1 MKKQLA
7 ITLAA
12 LMAVGL
18 AGCGGSSSSTSSEST
33 AAAGS
38 ASSAAESTAA
48 SSTSASSAAAD
59 EDIAIGCIVKTTTS
73 EYWSYVIAGCE
84 AAGKDLGIKVDI
96 VGPQSETSYDEQN
109 SEIENYISSG
119 QYDALALAALQPDS
133 VGKVLGDPGIPVVM
147 FDNDAESDAKV
158 AYVGCGNVN
167 ASYEG
172 GKYALE
178 QAGDVKNVVLIGGVQ
193 GNPSSTLR
201 EEGFGKAIEEAGLEL
216 AAMQYA
222 DWTADKAAQVMENII
237 TSLNGDIDLVFCCND
252 DMASGAAK
260 ALKQA
265 GLLED
270 VYLCGFDGIQ
280 SGVESV
286 ISGDQDLTIAQEP
299 YQVGYTA
306 VETAYKAAKGET
318 VEENIDTG
326 FKLITPDNAEDYLAN
341 LKELVG

>member
-1 MKKQLA
+1 MKKQLTIA
-7 ITLAA
+7 LAA
-12 LMAVGL
+12 VMAV
-18 AGCGGSSSSTSSEST
+18 AMVGCGGGSSSEK
-33 AAAGS
+33 
-38 ASSAAESTAA
+38 ASSAASEAA
-48 SSTSASSAAAD
+48 SAASSAAAESKD
-59 EDIAIGCIVKTTTS
+59 DGDIAVGCIVKTTTS

-84 AAGKDLGIKVDI
+84 QAGKDLGIKCDI

-147 FDNDAESDAKV
+147 FDNDADCESKV

-172 GKYALE
+172 GKYAIE
-178 QAGDVKNVVLIGGVQ
+178 QAQKNGEVKNVVLIAGIQ

-260 ALKQA
+260 ALDQA
-265 GLLED
+265 GLLND

-286 ISGDQDLTIAQEP
+286 IAGTQDLTIAQEP
-299 YQVGYTA
+299 FQVGYTA
-306 VETAYKAAKGET
+306 VETAYKAAKGEK

-326 FKLITPDNAEDYLAN
+326 FKLITPEIAEDYLDQ